1 MKPKAAVSWSGG
13 KDSCA
18 ALHRVRNDYEIV
30 AAVTMF
36 TEDGSRSRSHGLR
49 PEVIAAQLERM
60 GLQSIMERCTWSTYD
75 RAFEEAL
82 AQAAVLGVT
91 HVIFGDI
98 LFDEH
103 REWAEARCAAH
114 GLTAVEPLWRIPT
127 SQLYREFLQLG
138 GRARIVTVRSSELD
152 ESYLGRE
159 LVPEML
165 DDLTALGVDPCGE
178 NGEYHTVVVD
188 CPAFSR
194 PLSVRPGARA
204 VNSGCIAE
212 DLLLDD

>member
-1 MKPKAAVSWSGG
+1 MAGARAAVSWSGG

-60 GLQSIMERCTWSTYD
+60 GLRAIAERCSWSTYD
-75 RAFEEAL
+75 RAFEQAL
-82 AQAAVLGVT
+82 ARASELGVT

-103 REWAEARCAAH
+103 REWAER
-114 GLTAVEPLWRIPT
+114 
-127 SQLYREFLQLG
+127 
-138 GRARIVTVRSSELD
+138 RSSG
-152 ESYLGRE
+152 LGHAQR
-159 LVPEML
+159 
-165 DDLTALGVDPCGE
+165 
-178 NGEYHTVVVD
+178 
-188 CPAFSR
+188 
-194 PLSVRPGARA
+194 
-204 VNSGCIAE
+204 
-212 DLLLDD
+212 